1 MQEQSDRLR
10 IALNVGVLLFFL
22 IAIGNLYWQVE
33 RMQTDIVDVR
43 QSIITEVKKITETA
57 TQAASNSRRAPAAA
71 EPNRKIL
78 DSLKEELSAAKRQA
92 TAAAL
97 AAKTEAVKHADQLAE
112 QIGQERQSQHKE
124 VVGELGQIKK
134 TEATTSAK
142 IGDVSNDIVNIKS
155 EVAST
160 RQELQETVSELKRVT
175 GDLGVQSGYIA
186 TNVKELQ
193 ALKLLGERN
202 YFEFHIERTGKP
214 QRVGDVSII
223 LRKTDPKHNKYTLEV
238 LAGDKK
244 TEKKEKSINEP
255 VQFYISKAR
264 HPFEIVVNEVQK
276 DYIIGYLSVPK
287 EQTTRVPGQSPLP
300 QLRTEVSPVA
310 AATPPLE
317 KPIEETPNVIV
328 VKPAAEEMKR
338 RR

>member
-1 MQEQSDRLR
+1 MQEKSDLLR

-33 RMQTDIVDVR
+33 RMQTDIVDLR
-43 QSIITEVKKITETA
+43 QSIITEVKKIAETA

-186 TNVKELQ
+186 TNAKELQ

-328 VKPAAEEMKR
+328 VKPAVPKK
-338 RR
+338 

>member
-1 MQEQSDRLR
+1 MQEKSDLLR
-10 IALNVGVLLFFL
+10 IALNVGVLLLFL

-33 RMQTDIVDVR
+33 RMQTDIVDLR
-43 QSIITEVKKITETA
+43 QSIITEVKKIAETA

-78 DSLKEELSAAKRQA
+78 DSLKEELTAELSAAKRQA

-112 QIGQERQSQHKE
+112 QIGEERQNQHKE

-142 IGDVSNDIVNIKS
+142 IDDVSNDLVNIKN
-155 EVAST
+155 EVASN
-160 RQELQETVSELKRVT
+160 RYELQQTVSELKRVV

-186 TNVKELQ
+186 TNGRELQ

-202 YFEFHIERTGKP
+202 YFDFHIERTGKP
-214 QRVGDVSII
+214 QRVGEVSLI
-223 LRKTDPKHNKYTLEV
+223 LRKTDAKHNKYTLEV

-244 TEKKEKSINEP
+244 TEKKEKSVNEP

-264 HPFEIVVNEVQK
+264 LPLEIVVNEVQK
-276 DYIIGYLSVPK
+276 DYDIGYLSTPK
-287 EQTTRVPGQSPLP
+287 ELV
-300 QLRTEVSPVA
+300 VA
-310 AATPPLE
+310 R
-317 KPIEETPNVIV
+317 ND
-328 VKPAAEEMKR
+328 
-338 RR
+338 

>member
-1 MQEQSDRLR
+1 MQEKSDLLR
-10 IALNVGVLLFFL
+10 IALNVGLLLFFL

-33 RMQTDIVDVR
+33 RMQTDIVDLR
-43 QSIITEVKKITETA
+43 QSIITEVKKIAETA

-78 DSLKEELSAAKRQA
+78 DSLKEELTAELSAAKRQA

-186 TNVKELQ
+186 TNGKEIS
-193 ALKLLGERN
+193 ALKRLGERN
-202 YFEFHIERTGKP
+202 ITEFNLPKSKQP
-214 QRVGDVSII
+214 QRVGDIG
-223 LRKTDPKHNKYTLEV
+223 LLLKKADPKHNRYTIEV
-238 LAGDKK
+238 VADDKT
-244 TEKKEKSINEP
+244 TEKKDRTINEP
-255 VQFYISKAR
+255 VQFYVSKA
-264 HPFEIVVNEVQK
+264 HQPYEIVVNQVKK
-276 DYIIGYLSVPK
+276 DQIIGYLSTPK
-287 EQTTRVPGQSPLP
+287 DQ
-300 QLRTEVSPVA
+300 VA
-310 AATPPLE
+310 R
-317 KPIEETPNVIV
+317 N
-328 VKPAAEEMKR
+328 
-338 RR
+338 

>member
-1 MQEQSDRLR
+1 MQEKSDLVSL
-10 IALNVGVLLFFL
+10 ALNVGILLFFL
-22 IAIGNLYWQVE
+22 LAIGNLYWQVE
-33 RMQTDIVDVR
+33 RMQTDIVDLR
-43 QSIITEVKKITETA
+43 QSIITEVKKIAETA

-134 TEATTSAK
+134 TEAATSAK
-142 IGDVSNDIVNIKS
+142 IGDVSNDVVNIKS

-160 RQELQETVSELKRVT
+160 RRELQETVSELKRVT

-186 TNVKELQ
+186 TNAKELQ

-202 YFEFHIERTGKP
+202 YFEFHIERTRKP

-310 AATPPLE
+310 AATPPL
-317 KPIEETPNVIV
+317 KKQVEEIPNVIV
-328 VKPAAEEMKR
+328 VKPAVPKK
-338 RR
+338 

>member
-1 MQEQSDRLR
+1 MR

-33 RMQTDIVDVR
+33 RMQTDIVDLR
-43 QSIITEVKKITETA
+43 QSIITEVKKIAETA

-186 TNVKELQ
+186 TNAKELQ

-310 AATPPLE
+310 AATPPLA

-328 VKPAAEEMKR
+328 VKPAVPKK
-338 RR
+338 

>member
-1 MQEQSDRLR
+1 MQEKPDLLR
-10 IALNVGVLLFFL
+10 IGLNVGVLLFFL

-33 RMQTDIVDVR
+33 RMQTDIVDLR
-43 QSIITEVKKITETA
+43 QSIITEVKKIAETA

-78 DSLKEELSAAKRQA
+78 DSLKEELTAELSAAKRQA
-92 TAAAL
+92 AAAAL

-155 EVAST
+155 DVAST

-186 TNVKELQ
+186 TNAKELK

-214 QRVGDVSII
+214 QRVGDVSMI
-223 LRKTDPKHNKYTLEV
+223 LRRPTKRNKYTLEV
-238 LAGDKK
+238 LAGDKRPRK
-244 TEKKEKSINEP
+244 RKRASIAAVLRFKSAASLRDRSQRSTE
-255 VQFYISKAR
+255 R
-264 HPFEIVVNEVQK
+264 LHH
-276 DYIIGYLSVPK
+276 
-287 EQTTRVPGQSPLP
+287 RVSLGAQ
-300 QLRTEVSPVA
+300 RTNDSRSWAV
-310 AATPPLE
+310 AATPASYRSLAGSGS
-317 KPIEETPNVIV
+317 
-328 VKPAAEEMKR
+328 AATLGKTD
-338 RR
+338 